1 MKHLTINV
9 SLIFLGVCVL
19 AGAWMVSNALQ
30 EQNQAKPITVN
41 AQAPAQQQLMSPIE
55 LKSYLGIS
63 DEELEKIMPKRNGDD
78 IESII
83 PYIKIG
89 YQYYFPVEAID
100 EWLAEADATA
110 FE

>member
-1 MKHLTINV
+1 MKQQTINV
-9 SLIFLGVCVL
+9 SLIFLGVCIL
-19 AGAWMVSNALQ
+19 AGAWMVSTALKD
-30 EQNQAKPITVN
+30 QNQVEPITVN
-41 AQAPAQQQLMSPIE
+41 AQAPAQQQLMDPIE

-63 DEELEKIMPKRNGDD
+63 DEELEKILPKRNGDD
-78 IESII
+78 IESVI

-100 EWLAEADATA
+100 KWLAEADATA

>member
-1 MKHLTINV
+1 
-9 SLIFLGVCVL
+9 
-19 AGAWMVSNALQ
+19 
-30 EQNQAKPITVN
+30 
-41 AQAPAQQQLMSPIE
+41 MSPIE

-63 DEELEKIMPKRNGDD
+63 DEELEKILPKRNGDD
-78 IESII
+78 IESVI

-100 EWLAEADATA
+100 KWLAETEAVA